1 MTIRV
6 YLLVSFLLFAVCT
19 QAQTDLAVEFQIY
32 PTGFLPGISIDHS
45 LSGKSVLYGR
55 VGANLFDHRDLGVQD
70 EEEGAGLGFSL
81 GYKNYFKEGRI
92 GWRWGI
98 KNDIWRNTVDWQ
110 TGTDTGETKIW
121 VVQPTAELSY
131 VFRKTH
137 YFIAPS
143 AALGFEWN
151 VETDGEPTGEG
162 AILLL
167 GVQIGFEL

>member
-1 MTIRV
+1 MARRTI
-6 YLLVSFLLFAVCT
+6 SFIGLLFVAIIS
-19 QAQTDLAVEFQIY
+19 QAQTDLAFEFQIY
-32 PTGFLPGISIDHS
+32 PTGILPGISIDHS
-45 LSGKSVLYGR
+45 LSEKSVLYGR
-55 VGANLFDHRDLGVQD
+55 VGANLFDHRDLGVQE

-81 GYKNYFKEGRI
+81 GYKNYFKEGRA

-98 KNDIWRNTVDWQ
+98 KNDIWRNTVDWN
-110 TGTDTGETKIW
+110 TGNESGETKIW
-121 VVQPTAELSY
+121 VVQPTGEISY
-131 VFRKTH
+131 VFRKTS

-151 VETDGEPTGEG
+151 VATDGEPTGEG